1 MHTLPPETTTD
12 DAARAETQRA
22 DTHRYRAATFDEA
35 VALANREL
43 GEHVD
48 IVEANR
54 IRRGGLGGFFATDLG
69 VEIVVRPAAPARRE
83 PVLPI
88 ASLEGGSAIDRLLAL
103 VDAQERAGHKPA
115 PTTDFGAALQREL
128 RAPAPKPEQSSED
141 WSVEA
146 YRRLAI
152 PAHAAAPRP
161 EPAPQIE
168 PEPLAEIEPEPT
180 LVVEAAAEPLVEHE
194 PAIEPQVPAPVEP
207 QEATATRAA
216 ARVPRPRRQAGGL
229 AERVS
234 QAAQAAAEHSA
245 ETVPAAPPFAP
256 ASPAEPATNQTVGL
270 VTEAATALFSQLSNM
285 PVVSGSQAANVRKL
299 TVSVAGPAGSTIEIS
314 AELGA

>member
-12 DAARAETQRA
+12 DSAHA

-35 VALANREL
+35 VALANDEL
-43 GEHVD
+43 GEHVE

-69 VEIVVRPAAPARRE
+69 VEIVVRPATPTSRE
-83 PVLPI
+83 PLLPV
-88 ASLEGGSAIDRLLAL
+88 APLEGGSAIDRLLAL
-103 VDAQERAGHKPA
+103 VDAQERAGRSPA

-152 PAHAAAPRP
+152 PAHATAPQPAP
-161 EPAPQIE
+161 EPAPE
-168 PEPLAEIEPEPT
+168 PELEPEPT
-180 LVVEAAAEPLVEHE
+180 LDVEPAADPSAEHE
-194 PAIEPQVPAPVEP
+194 LAIEPRVPAPAP
-207 QEATATRAA
+207 RA
-216 ARVPRPRRQAGGL
+216 PRPRRQAGGL

-234 QAAQAAAEHSA
+234 QAAQAAVAQSADAEH
-245 ETVPAAPPFAP
+245 AALPIVA
-256 ASPAEPATNQTVGL
+256 AGPAEPVPSQTVGL

-285 PVVSGSQAANVRKL
+285 PVVTGSQAANVRKL
-299 TVSVAGPAGSTIEIS
+299 TVSVAGPAGSVIEIS